1 MTFSIL
7 KRIVMGETRCGLAR
21 AALHCAFSILKR
33 IVMGE
38 TCTSQENCSPVTSAF
53 SILKRIVMGET
64 NKARVPLCPRAPLS
78 VSSSGS

>member
-1 MTFSIL
+1 
-7 KRIVMGETRCGLAR
+7 MGETQLGDIR
-21 AALHCAFSILKR
+21 AGGDKAFSILKR

-38 TCTSQENCSPVTSAF
+38 TTGSPTLSQKITPF

-64 NKARVPLCPRAPLS
+64 GQLTVAPMPIRALS